1 MTCYLPTRQ
10 PSDLRKSGQR
20 RPRSTSRTSSLVTV
34 AVSKSRQSI
43 LPQNAGLRGAAPCGR
58 HSRRSPSRLHR
69 ALHITRQIT
78 KATRSA
84 LEWQE
89 VEIGIAEARPH
100 LVGKWLPEGKGTR
113 HYLCDYADSECSS
126 RRMLSPT
133 SSQTSLASTTS

>member
-20 RPRSTSRTSSLVTV
+20 RPRSTLRTSSLVTV

-43 LPQNAGLRGAAPCGR
+43 VPQNAGFRGAAPCGR
-58 HSRRSPSRLHR
+58 HSRRSPSGLHR

-100 LVGKWLPEGKGTR
+100 LAGKWLSEGKSKR
-113 HYLCDYADSECSS
+113 KHLCDHTDSACSS

-133 SSQTSLASTTS
+133 FSQMSLASTTS